1 MASYL
6 CLQLIVLC
14 PMQLEYPS
22 CFELEGNG
30 QRTLEMFCI
39 LAPQGNGKATI
50 P

>member
-14 PMQLEYPS
+14 PMQLEHPS

-30 QRTLEMFCI
+30 QRTLEVFRI
-39 LAPQGNGKATI
+39 LASQENG
-50 P
+50 